1 MSGSKDKF
9 ISTFKT
15 NTPKKKTVC
24 ERGKKLNKLK
34 SQKQSEENIIN
45 SIRNPFILKIENKE
59 MKDRIIRDIRTL
71 FEQDN
76 DDYYKPKRVSKF

>member
-1 MSGSKDKF
+1 
-9 ISTFKT
+9 
-15 NTPKKKTVC
+15 
-24 ERGKKLNKLK
+24 
-34 SQKQSEENIIN
+34 
-45 SIRNPFILKIENKE
+45 

>member
-1 MSGSKDKF
+1 MALK
-9 ISTFKT
+9 I
-15 NTPKKKTVC
+15 NLLVLLRQIHLKKTVC